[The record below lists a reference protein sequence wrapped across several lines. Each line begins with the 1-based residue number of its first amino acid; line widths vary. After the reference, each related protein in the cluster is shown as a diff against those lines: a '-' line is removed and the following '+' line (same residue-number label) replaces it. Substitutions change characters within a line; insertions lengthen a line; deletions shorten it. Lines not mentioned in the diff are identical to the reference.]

1 MDPKQTLREAYLFV
15 CEARRC
21 SGRERA
27 DAIEEALDRLTSY
40 AGWRSM
46 GGFEPRKGD
55 VKAREL
61 WAMLDDLRESEGE

>member
-1 MDPKQTLREAYLFV
+1 MDPEKTLKEAYRFV

-40 AGWRSM
+40 VDWRRM

-55 VKAREL
+55 ARKREL
-61 WAMLDDLRESEGE
+61 WAMLDDLREEEG